1 MTKINVNDIFSLLN
15 FMNFLIIYEI
25 IVSKI
30 NINVK
35 YRFFIL
41 LIYIINIFI
50 FVIIK
55 FFLTNIKFS
64 KIILS
69 KSVKIH

>member
-1 MTKINVNDIFSLLN
+1 MTKTNVNNIFSLLN

-55 FFLTNIKFS
+55 FFLTNIK
-64 KIILS
+64 L
-69 KSVKIH
+69 

>member
-1 MTKINVNDIFSLLN
+1 MTKTNINNVFSLLN

>member
-1 MTKINVNDIFSLLN
+1 MTKTNVNNIFSLLN